1 MRPLRSRIVWCS
13 GGRRPHYGPDATGW
27 RPESSRRRAVWAW
40 HVTIAPSWF
49 DPGEVPAQITPFTIL
64 YALHDAVVRAM
75 PGERMGNSL
84 AESWTESPTAWSMS
98 SSCARPAL
106 SQWRFLH
113 SRRRDIHL
121 RAL

>member
-1 MRPLRSRIVWCS
+1 MRPLRSRIVWFLVFAALTMVLT
-13 GGRRPHYGPDATGW
+13 P
-27 RPESSRRRAVWAW
+27 RAGAQNRAAGELVWAW

-98 SSCARPAL
+98 SSCATGCAFIMAIPAPP
-106 SQWRFLH
+106 RT
-113 SRRRDIHL
+113 
-121 RAL
+121 